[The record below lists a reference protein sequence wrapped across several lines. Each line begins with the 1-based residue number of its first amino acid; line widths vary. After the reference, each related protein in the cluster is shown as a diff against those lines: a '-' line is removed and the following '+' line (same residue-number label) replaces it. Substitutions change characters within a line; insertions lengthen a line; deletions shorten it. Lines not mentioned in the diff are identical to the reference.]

1 MSLSYF
7 EEMVETS
14 DKTKRN
20 LELLTD
26 SNLFLL
32 NIGNKKEPTDIEFQ
46 FIFTEQQAKQFYQ
59 AFHDI
64 MHYLGWA
71 E

>member
-7 EEMVETS
+7 EEMIETS

-32 NIGNKKEPTDIEFQ
+32 NIGSEKEPTDIELQ
-46 FIFTEQQAKQFYQ
+46 FIFTEQEAKKFYQ

-64 MHYLGWA
+64 MYYLGWSK
-71 E
+71 